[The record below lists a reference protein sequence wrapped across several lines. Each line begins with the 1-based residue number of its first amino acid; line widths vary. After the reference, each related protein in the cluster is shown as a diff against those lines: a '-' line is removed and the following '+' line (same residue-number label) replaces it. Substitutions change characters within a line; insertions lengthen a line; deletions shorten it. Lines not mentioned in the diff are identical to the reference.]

1 MVDIAMLAF
10 IAAKMMIPAS
20 GCSFPESGIFFFSSF
35 LSDLKIVLM
44 LFFPFIYY
52 EILFVL

>member
-1 MVDIAMLAF
+1 MLAF